1 MSFRP
6 PAVEPQLIP
15 GPAGVLEALLEIPAA
30 PVLGGCAVV
39 CHPHPQHGGT
49 MHNKVVHM
57 LARAL
62 QEQGL
67 ASLRFN
73 YRGVGSSA
81 GSYDEGVGE
90 SADAQAAIV
99 WMRARY
105 PQLPLTLAGF
115 SFGGVIALRICAAA
129 APARLITVA
138 PAVSRLSAMV
148 VLRPACPWLL
158 VQGLADDVV
167 DADEVRRWAAGFEP
181 PPELALLPGVGH
193 FFHGAL
199 HQLKDAVLAQR
210 LA

>member
-1 MSFRP
+1 VV
-6 PAVEPQLIP
+6 PALT
-15 GPAGVLEALLEIPAA
+15 
-30 PVLGGCAVV
+30 GCAVI

-49 MHNKVVHM
+49 MHNKVVHT

-73 YRGVGSSA
+73 YRGVGASA

-90 SADAQAAIV
+90 SADALAAV
-99 WMRARY
+99 AWMRARH
-105 PQLPLTLAGF
+105 PLLPLTLAGF

-138 PAVSRLSAMV
+138 PAVSRLSAAGV
-148 VLRPACPWLL
+148 PRPACPWLL

-167 DADEVRRWAAGFEP
+167 DPDEVRRWAGGFEP

-199 HQLKDAVLAQR
+199 HQLKDAVLVQR
-210 LA
+210 LD